1 MKQGRLRRQCGFER
15 LQGGFQVK
23 ETLQIFLSYARGD
36 EKKVEAL
43 YQKLLDAGF
52 KPWMD
57 KKDILPGK
65 RRTSSIEEAIAN
77 SDIFLVCLSA
87 NSIDEWG
94 TIKTALEF
102 CKLFDDEIYLIPVRL
117 EECEVPEELSDFQWM
132 DLFEEYGWTRLVEV
146 INRIFTPSLSPPEP
160 PEDLV
165 QACMESECV
174 LYMGAGLSAQA
185 GYPTWMSFVRG
196 LLDWALENEFV
207 EKSFGKSLRAAI
219 TAEQSD
225 LVADSIVSELQAKGQ
240 EKLLYEY
247 LSGIFLKDPLQ
258 LPKAHHVL
266 KTIPFSAAL
275 TTNFDGLLEQ
285 TYQDVGTRVYTPE
298 DTEPL
303 LEALT
308 KREFFIL
315 KLYGTLERPETVLVA
330 PAQYD
335 DAVAGNLP
343 FSQFMESLF
352 FSRTILFVGASLER
366 IETYLGGIKF
376 RGAQRQHYALVA
388 VAGSAW
394 QAKADMLR
402 RRYGIQVLPYALSDN
417 HPEVLEFMKKLAQKV
432 KTETERTGE
441 KEASAGYKRVRLE
454 NIGPFDNLELELD
467 QRWNILLGNNGV
479 GKSTIIKA
487 IAVGICGRD
496 AQPYADRLIK
506 IGETRGMIT
515 LETAS
520 GNKYVTEL
528 LRTSR
533 EGEAEVESTG
543 RSLKAEGW
551 LAIGFPPL
559 RTVSWERPRGPQLNS
574 GKSRPTTDDLL
585 PLVKSD
591 PDPRLDELK
600 QWIINLDYRI
610 KDERVKKV
618 EDKRYEKLLQ
628 EFFLI
633 IGRLTENVTV
643 KFKEVELNTNQIKVI
658 TDDGEVPIEAVSQGT
673 TSLIGWIGT
682 LLQRLYEIYGQEDE
696 PREKYALV
704 LIDEIDA
711 HMHPEWQQSLVPNL
725 TELFPNVQFIATTHS
740 PLIVGNS
747 KPCEVFRLRRNEKD
761 SNRVIVERVEEPF
774 QGWRADQILTGP
786 LFGLESTRD
795 LETQKL
801 LMRYTEL
808 AARENLSPDER
819 RELEEAANVLKI
831 RIPSS
836 AEREEAR
843 EASRMIQQALWNQW
857 NAMPSEKRQKISQ
870 EVDAQLQ
877 ELITTSRR
885 PK

>member
-1 MKQGRLRRQCGFER
+1 MKA
-15 LQGGFQVK
+15 
-23 ETLQIFLSYARGD
+23 TPQIFLIYTRED
-36 EKKVEAL
+36 VKKVEAL
-43 YQKLLDAGF
+43 YQKLLDVGF

-57 KKDILPGK
+57 TRDILPGEIWK
-65 RRTSSIEEAIAN
+65 RSIERAIRH
-77 SDIFLVCLSA
+77 SDILLVYLSE
-87 NSIDEWG
+87 NSVNKRGYFQQEIRM
-94 TIKTALEF
+94 ALDIFREM
-102 CKLFDDEIYLIPVRL
+102 LNRDIYLIPVRL
-117 EECEVPEELSDFQWM
+117 EDSEVPEELSDFQWVN
-132 DLFEEYGWTRLVEV
+132 LFEEDGWTRLVKA
-146 INRIFTPSLSPPEP
+146 INHIFTLPLPPPELS
-160 PEDLV
+160 EDLT
-165 QACMESECV
+165 QACMKGECV
-174 LYMGAGLSAQA
+174 LYVGAGLSAQA

-207 EKSFGKSLRAAI
+207 EKSFGESLRAAI
-219 TAEQSD
+219 TDEQAD
-225 LVADSIVSELQAKGQ
+225 LVADSIVSRLQTKGQ
-240 EKLLYEY
+240 DKLLHEY
-247 LSGIFLKDPLQ
+247 LSRIFLEPSPQ
-258 LPKAHHVL
+258 LPKSHHVF
-266 KTIPFSAAL
+266 KDIGFSAVL
-275 TTNFDGLLEQ
+275 TTNFDRLLEQ
-285 TYQDVGTRVYTPE
+285 TYEDIGTRVYTPK

-303 LEALT
+303 LEALA

-315 KLYGTLERPETVLVA
+315 KFYGTLERPETVLVA

-352 FSRTILFVGASLER
+352 FSRTILFVGANLEG
-366 IETYLGGIKF
+366 IEAYLAGIKF

-394 QAKADMLR
+394 QAKADMLQ

-417 HPEVLEFMKKLAQKV
+417 HPEVLEFLEKLAQKV
-432 KTETERTGE
+432 RTEAEGTRA
-441 KEASAGYKRVRLE
+441 KDAPAGYMRVRLE
-454 NIGPFDNLELELD
+454 NIGPFDNLELELN
-467 QRWNILLGNNGV
+467 QHWNILLGDNGV

-506 IGETRGMIT
+506 VGKNSGRIT
-515 LETAS
+515 LETAD
-520 GNKYVTEL
+520 GDKYVTEL

-533 EGEAEVESTG
+533 EGEAEVISRPG
-543 RSLKAEGW
+543 RPLEAEGW
-551 LAIGFPPL
+551 LAVGFPPL
-559 RTVSWERPRGPQLNS
+559 RTVSWEQSKGPQLEEGS
-574 GKSRPTTDDLL
+574 SIPTVDDLL
-585 PLVKSD
+585 SLVKGD
-591 PDPRLDELK
+591 PDPHLDELK

-610 KDERVKKV
+610 SREG
-618 EDKRYEKLLQ
+618 ENKRYEKVLQ
-628 EFFLI
+628 EFFRI

-673 TSLIGWIGT
+673 ASLIGWIGT
-682 LLQRLYEIYGQEDE
+682 LLQRLYEVYGHEDE
-696 PREKYALV
+696 PRKKYALV

-725 TELFPNVQFIATTHS
+725 TEIFPNVQFIATTHS
-740 PLIVGNS
+740 PLIVGSS

-761 SNRVIVERVEEPF
+761 SNQVIVERVEEPF

-808 AARENLSPDER
+808 AARDNLSQDEQ

-831 RIPSS
+831 RIPSP
-836 AEREEAR
+836 AERKEAR
-843 EASRMIQQALWNQW
+843 EASKMIQQALWKQW
-857 NAMPSEKRQKISQ
+857 NAMPSEERQKISQ

-877 ELITTSRR
+877 ELITTSQR